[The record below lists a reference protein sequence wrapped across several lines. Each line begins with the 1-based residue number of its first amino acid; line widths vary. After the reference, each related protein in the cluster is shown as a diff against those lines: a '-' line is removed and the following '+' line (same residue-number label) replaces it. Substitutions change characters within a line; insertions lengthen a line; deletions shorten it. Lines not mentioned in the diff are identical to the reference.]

1 MTDGAPDIF
10 PAMPHPRFDAAV
22 LPYLDDGYTL
32 ARYLTRDGEA
42 ARDILQEACV
52 RALRHVDGL
61 RHDDGRSWF
70 LAIVRN
76 RCIEWFREQGR
87 GGAFV
92 EYDDAV
98 HTPEVSGD
106 VDDYRAA
113 TPDDLLAAVDALPAV
128 FREVIVLRE
137 LCGLSYRAIAEV
149 TGVPAGTVMSR
160 LARARE
166 RLRVVLIDRRGA

>member
-1 MTDGAPDIF
+1 M
-10 PAMPHPRFDAAV
+10 HRPRFDAAV
-22 LPYLDDGYTL
+22 LPYLDDGFTL
-32 ARYLTRDGEA
+32 ARYLTRDSEA
-42 ARDILQEACV
+42 ARDVMQEACL

-61 RHDDGRSWF
+61 RGDDGRSWF

-87 GGAFV
+87 AAVFV

-98 HTPEVSGD
+98 HTPEVSGETNGE
-106 VDDYRAA
+106 VDNYQAA
-113 TPDDLLAAVDALPAV
+113 TPDDLLAAVDSLPTV

-137 LCGLSYRAIAEV
+137 LCALSYRAIAEV
-149 TGVPAGTVMSR
+149 TGVPTGTVMSR

-166 RLRVVLIDRRGA
+166 RLRVMLIDRRGA